1 MGVGGEECGMGYSS
15 TSSACTTNAITN
27 FAMDSKKK
35 KKKRIKVVNSFS
47 SLYINQLILNI
58 NKYLAKE
65 FCVVSLG
72 G

>member
-1 MGVGGEECGMGYSS
+1 
-15 TSSACTTNAITN
+15 
-27 FAMDSKKK
+27 MDSKK
-35 KKKRIKVVNSFS
+35 KKKRIKVVNSC

-58 NKYLAKE
+58 NKYLAKV